1 MPLDRSA
8 LYQRILTE
16 IGGAELL
23 RVKSLIGSKTL
34 REAIRLIVDSNEG
47 RAELY
52 IPHYWA
58 VYYHDG
64 RRGFGPILASKLVF
78 FADPRDDPRL
88 AGGYPERDFD
98 IRTLTREE
106 YEAGL
111 EENAARR
118 KAGQPPFMLVVDSVG
133 PAAAHPFFDQ
143 LASNAANRADLP
155 VRRALDDAIQGLVDD
170 DALVKPERGSADFV
184 V

>member
-1 MPLDRSA
+1 MADRAS
-8 LYQRILTE
+8 LYSRILTAY
-16 IGGAELL
+16 GTSELE
-23 RVKSLIGSKTL
+23 RVKLLIGSRTL
-34 REAIRLIVDSNEG
+34 RDAIRLIVDVNEG

-58 VYYHDG
+58 LYYHDG
-64 RRGFGPILASKLVF
+64 RRGVRPILASKLVF
-78 FADPRDDPRL
+78 FADPHDDPRL

-111 EENAARR
+111 EENRKRR
-118 KAGQPPFMLVVDSVG
+118 EVGLGPFMFVVDATG

-143 LASNAANRADLP
+143 LANNAASRADLAFGRGLDEWIQEMVDTDP
-155 VRRALDDAIQGLVDD
+155 AVRA
-170 DALVKPERGSADFV
+170 ERGTAEFFL
-184 V
+184 